1 MVYRAEELPEVVARV
16 GYTHDRATIKRL
28 GLSGIRR
35 LGDREEL
42 TEDFRMKRYDRFVKA
57 ESSALSDDD
66 DVPVF
71 KPYSGIPLGP
81 VRRRQCNWT
90 IWRYLRT
97 IVCIRD
103 DRCISTLGGG

>member
-16 GYTHDRATIKRL
+16 GYTHDCAPVERL
-28 GLSGIRR
+28 GLTGIRR

-42 TEDFRMKRYDRFVKA
+42 TEDFGMKRYDRFVKA
-57 ESSALSDDD
+57 ESSALCDDD

-71 KPYSGIPLGP
+71 KPYNGIPLGP
-81 VRRRQCNWT
+81 VWRRQCNWT

-103 DRCISTLGGG
+103 DRCISALGGG

>member
-1 MVYRAEELPEVVARV
+1 MVYRAEELPEVVAGV
-16 GYTHDRATIKRL
+16 GYTHNSASIKRL

-57 ESSALSDDD
+57 ESSALRDDD

-71 KPYSGIPLGP
+71 KPYNGIPLGP